1 MQIYVYIFFVNTK
14 NEIFVIINS
23 NLFKTKLLKIMTEM
37 LKTLVVVLV
46 ALVAYDMFVKKL
58 INKA

>member
-1 MQIYVYIFFVNTK
+1 MQIYVLILFVNTK

-23 NLFKTKLLKIMTEM
+23 NLFKTKILKIMTEM

-46 ALVAYDMFVKKL
+46 ALVAYDMFIKKL

>member
-1 MQIYVYIFFVNTK
+1 MQIYVLIFLVNTK

-23 NLFKTKLLKIMTEM
+23 NLFKTKILKIMTEM

-46 ALVAYDMFVKKL
+46 ALVAYDMFIKKL

>member
-14 NEIFVIINS
+14 NQIFVIINS

-46 ALVAYDMFVKKL
+46 ALVAYDMFIKKL

>member
-14 NEIFVIINS
+14 NQIFVIINS

>member
-1 MQIYVYIFFVNTK
+1 MQIYVLIFLVNTK
-14 NEIFVIINS
+14 NEIFVLINS

>member
-1 MQIYVYIFFVNTK
+1 MQIYVYIFIVNTK
-14 NEIFVIINS
+14 NEIFVLINS
-23 NLFKTKLLKIMTEM
+23 NLFKTKILKIMTEM

-46 ALVAYDMFVKKL
+46 ALVAYDMFIKKL

>member
-1 MQIYVYIFFVNTK
+1 MQIYVYIFIVNTK

-23 NLFKTKLLKIMTEM
+23 NLFKTKILKIMTEM

-46 ALVAYDMFVKKL
+46 ALVAYDMFIKKL

>member
-1 MQIYVYIFFVNTK
+1 M
-14 NEIFVIINS
+14 
-23 NLFKTKLLKIMTEM
+23 MEM
-37 LKTLVVVLV
+37 AKTLVIVLV

>member
-14 NEIFVIINS
+14 NQIFVLINS

-46 ALVAYDMFVKKL
+46 ALVAYDMFIKKL